1 MVNGSHQWSATVDCS
16 QPKNDGL
23 PFSYVSG
30 FGKWP
35 PNTSERTTVSTHASS
50 TLVSPASTN
59 SQPSFADLG
68 VPDALVE
75 RLALDGI
82 ITAFPIQ
89 AATLPD
95 SLQGRDVL
103 GRGRTG
109 SGKTL
114 AFSLALIN
122 SLLESP
128 APREQYSPRAL
139 VLLPTRELA
148 QQVADVIAPL
158 AKAVRMRVASVY
170 GGVGYGPQINALRN
184 GVDIVIACPGR
195 LEDLIENG
203 QCKLDFVQVTVL
215 DEADHMA
222 DLGFLPAVKRLLE
235 LTPEGGQRLLF
246 SATLDKGVD
255 QIVRKYLQNPI
266 THAVDPND
274 SDMPIMTHHVFS
286 VTGGEK
292 AEVIRQLVSGEGKT
306 VAFTRTKHGAKNLA
320 RRLTESGIP
329 AVELHGN
336 LSQAVRAKNLARF
349 STGKVRVLVATD
361 IAARGIH
368 VDDVALV
375 LHVDP
380 PEEHKA
386 YVHRSGRTARAGAEG
401 IVVTMATPAQH
412 GSVKSLMKLA
422 GIKPFMRP
430 VKPGDEAI
438 TDISGP
444 RAELIHTAYVEEPEP
459 APRRD
464 RASRSSGQGS
474 ARPSSRS
481 GDRSRAPREASRPR
495 RDDARPSSSR
505 PRRDDAAPS
514 RRDSFAPSRRDNGAP
529 ARRDDR
535 PVRDESRTSSRPARD
550 ARSSSG
556 RPTRSYESGAD
567 RTARSYE
574 SRDARPSRGSDD
586 RSSRDARPA
595 RSYESRDARP
605 SRGSDD
611 RSSRD
616 ARPSRSYESRD
627 ARPARG
633 NDDRPRRDDSRST
646 SRPSRDDRP
655 RRDDARG
662 TSKRSAGSRSESDR
676 PRSERP
682 TSDRP
687 RSDRPRSDR
696 PTSGKT
702 AESRAAKPRAR
713 GPKKA
718 PGAGVTPRTKKVHRK
733 GPSSRGTAPAATRG
747 TGTRSR

>member
-1 MVNGSHQWSATVDCS
+1 M
-16 QPKNDGL
+16 
-23 PFSYVSG
+23 
-30 FGKWP
+30 
-35 PNTSERTTVSTHASS
+35 STHASS
-50 TLVSPASTN
+50 TLVSPAPTN

-195 LEDLIENG
+195 LDDLIENG

-474 ARPSSRS
+474 ARPSARS

-514 RRDSFAPSRRDNGAP
+514 RRDNGAP

-550 ARSSSG
+550 SRTSSG

-574 SRDARPSRGSDD
+574 SRDSRPSRGSDD
-586 RSSRDARPA
+586 RSSRDSRPA

-605 SRGSDD
+605 T
-611 RSSRD
+611 
-616 ARPSRSYESRD
+616 
-627 ARPARG
+627 RG

-662 TSKRSAGSRSESDR
+662 TSKRSTGSRSESDR

-682 TSDRP
+682 TSDRPRSDRP

-733 GPSSRGTAPAATRG
+733 GPSSRGAAPAATRG

>member
-1 MVNGSHQWSATVDCS
+1 M
-16 QPKNDGL
+16 
-23 PFSYVSG
+23 
-30 FGKWP
+30 
-35 PNTSERTTVSTHASS
+35 
-50 TLVSPASTN
+50 
-59 SQPSFADLG
+59 G

-128 APREQYSPRAL
+128 APREQYCPRAL

-286 VTGGEK
+286 VSGGEK

-306 VAFTRTKHGAKNLA
+306 IAFTRTKHGAKNLA

-375 LHVDP
+375 LHIDP

-444 RAELIHTAYVEEPEP
+444 RAELIHAAYVEEPEP

-474 ARPSSRS
+474 SRPSSRS

-495 RDDARPSSSR
+495 RDDARPSSSQ
-505 PRRDDAAPS
+505 PRRDNS
-514 RRDSFAPSRRDNGAP
+514 AP
-529 ARRDDR
+529 ARRDER

-550 ARSSSG
+550 ARPSSG

-567 RTARSYE
+567 RTARSYD
-574 SRDARPSRGSDD
+574 SRDARPSRSSDE

-605 SRGSDD
+605 ARGNDD
-611 RSSRD
+611 RPRGDDSRSTS
-616 ARPSRSYESRD
+616 RPSR
-627 ARPARG
+627 
-633 NDDRPRRDDSRST
+633 DDRPRRDDSRST

-662 TSKRSAGSRSESDR
+662 TSQRSAGSRSESDR

-682 TSDRP
+682 TSDRTRSDRP
-687 RSDRPRSDR
+687 RSDQPRSDR

-733 GPSSRGTAPAATRG
+733 GPSSRGAAPATTRG

>member
-1 MVNGSHQWSATVDCS
+1 MCDGCDCSEYSLVNGSHQWPATVDCS

-50 TLVSPASTN
+50 TLVSPAPTN

-203 QCKLDFVQVTVL
+203 QCQLDFVQVTVL

-505 PRRDDAAPS
+505 PRRDDAAPA
-514 RRDSFAPSRRDNGAP
+514 RRDNFAPSRRDNGAP

-550 ARSSSG
+550 SRTSSG

-574 SRDARPSRGSDD
+574 SRDSRPSRGSDD
-586 RSSRDARPA
+586 RSSRDSRPA

-605 SRGSDD
+605 T
-611 RSSRD
+611 
-616 ARPSRSYESRD
+616 
-627 ARPARG
+627 RG

-662 TSKRSAGSRSESDR
+662 TSKRSTGSRSESDR

-682 TSDRP
+682 TSDRPRSDRP

-733 GPSSRGTAPAATRG
+733 GPSSRGAAPAATRG

>member
-1 MVNGSHQWSATVDCS
+1 M
-16 QPKNDGL
+16 
-23 PFSYVSG
+23 
-30 FGKWP
+30 
-35 PNTSERTTVSTHASS
+35 STHASS
-50 TLVSPASTN
+50 TLVSPAPTN

-128 APREQYSPRAL
+128 APREQYCPRAL

-286 VTGGEK
+286 VSGGEK

-306 VAFTRTKHGAKNLA
+306 IAFTRTKHGAKNLA

-375 LHVDP
+375 LHIDP

-459 APRRD
+459 SPRRD

-474 ARPSSRS
+474 SRPSSRS

-505 PRRDDAAPS
+505 PRRDD
-514 RRDSFAPSRRDNGAP
+514 
-529 ARRDDR
+529 R
-535 PVRDESRTSSRPARD
+535 PVRDESRASSRPARD

-567 RTARSYE
+567 RTARSYD

-595 RSYESRDARP
+595 RSYESRDV
-605 SRGSDD
+605 
-611 RSSRD
+611 
-616 ARPSRSYESRD
+616 
-627 ARPARG
+627 RPARG
-633 NDDRPRRDDSRST
+633 NDDRPRRDDSRSTSRPSRDDRPRRDDSRST

-718 PGAGVTPRTKKVHRK
+718 AGAGVTPRTKKVHRK
-733 GPSSRGTAPAATRG
+733 GPSSRGAAPAATRG

>member
-1 MVNGSHQWSATVDCS
+1 M
-16 QPKNDGL
+16 
-23 PFSYVSG
+23 
-30 FGKWP
+30 
-35 PNTSERTTVSTHASS
+35 STHASS
-50 TLVSPASTN
+50 TLVSPAPTN

-203 QCKLDFVQVTVL
+203 QCQLDFVQVTVL

-474 ARPSSRS
+474 ARPSARS

-505 PRRDDAAPS
+505 PRRDDAAPA
-514 RRDSFAPSRRDNGAP
+514 RRDNFAPSRRDNGAP

-550 ARSSSG
+550 SRTSSG

-574 SRDARPSRGSDD
+574 SRDSRPSRGSDD
-586 RSSRDARPA
+586 RSSRDSRPARSYESRDSRPSRGSDDRSSRDSRPA

-605 SRGSDD
+605 T
-611 RSSRD
+611 
-616 ARPSRSYESRD
+616 
-627 ARPARG
+627 RG

-662 TSKRSAGSRSESDR
+662 TSKRSTGSRSESDR

-682 TSDRP
+682 TSDRPRSDRP

-733 GPSSRGTAPAATRG
+733 GPSSRGAAPAATRG

>member
-1 MVNGSHQWSATVDCS
+1 M
-16 QPKNDGL
+16 
-23 PFSYVSG
+23 
-30 FGKWP
+30 
-35 PNTSERTTVSTHASS
+35 STHASS
-50 TLVSPASTN
+50 TLVSPAPTN

-459 APRRD
+459 TPRRD

-474 ARPSSRS
+474 ARPSARS

-505 PRRDDAAPS
+505 PRRDDAAPARRDNFAPS
-514 RRDSFAPSRRDNGAP
+514 RRDNFAPSRRDNGAP

-550 ARSSSG
+550 SRTSSG

-574 SRDARPSRGSDD
+574 SRDSRPSRGSDD
-586 RSSRDARPA
+586 RSSRDSRPARSYESRDSRPSRGSDDRSSRDSRPA

-605 SRGSDD
+605 T
-611 RSSRD
+611 
-616 ARPSRSYESRD
+616 
-627 ARPARG
+627 RG

-662 TSKRSAGSRSESDR
+662 TSKRSTGSRSESDR

-682 TSDRP
+682 TSDRPRSDRP

-733 GPSSRGTAPAATRG
+733 GPSSRGAAPAATRG

>member
-1 MVNGSHQWSATVDCS
+1 M
-16 QPKNDGL
+16 
-23 PFSYVSG
+23 
-30 FGKWP
+30 
-35 PNTSERTTVSTHASS
+35 STHASS

-605 SRGSDD
+605 
-611 RSSRD
+611 
-616 ARPSRSYESRD
+616 
-627 ARPARG
+627 ARG

-718 PGAGVTPRTKKVHRK
+718 AGAGVTPRTKKVHRK
-733 GPSSRGTAPAATRG
+733 GPSSRGAAPAATRG

>member
-1 MVNGSHQWSATVDCS
+1 M
-16 QPKNDGL
+16 
-23 PFSYVSG
+23 
-30 FGKWP
+30 
-35 PNTSERTTVSTHASS
+35 STHASS
-50 TLVSPASTN
+50 TLVSPAPTN

-505 PRRDDAAPS
+505 PRRDD
-514 RRDSFAPSRRDNGAP
+514 
-529 ARRDDR
+529 R

-567 RTARSYE
+567 RTARSYD

-595 RSYESRDARP
+595 RSYESRDV
-605 SRGSDD
+605 
-611 RSSRD
+611 
-616 ARPSRSYESRD
+616 
-627 ARPARG
+627 RPARG
-633 NDDRPRRDDSRST
+633 NDDRPRRDDSRSTSRPSRDDRPRRDDSRST

-718 PGAGVTPRTKKVHRK
+718 AGAGVTPRTKKVHRK
-733 GPSSRGTAPAATRG
+733 GPSSRGAAPAATRG

>member
-1 MVNGSHQWSATVDCS
+1 M
-16 QPKNDGL
+16 
-23 PFSYVSG
+23 
-30 FGKWP
+30 
-35 PNTSERTTVSTHASS
+35 STHASS

-605 SRGSDD
+605 
-611 RSSRD
+611 
-616 ARPSRSYESRD
+616 
-627 ARPARG
+627 ARG

-718 PGAGVTPRTKKVHRK
+718 AGVGVTPRTKKVHRK
-733 GPSSRGTAPAATRG
+733 GPSSRGAAPAATRG

>member
-1 MVNGSHQWSATVDCS
+1 M
-16 QPKNDGL
+16 
-23 PFSYVSG
+23 
-30 FGKWP
+30 
-35 PNTSERTTVSTHASS
+35 STHASS
-50 TLVSPASTN
+50 TLVSPAPTN

-195 LEDLIENG
+195 LEDLIEND

-306 VAFTRTKHGAKNLA
+306 IAFTRTKHGAKNLA

-375 LHVDP
+375 LHIDP

-464 RASRSSGQGS
+464 RSSRSSGQGS
-474 ARPSSRS
+474 SRPSSRS

-495 RDDARPSSSR
+495 RDDARPSSSQ
-505 PRRDDAAPS
+505 PRRDNS
-514 RRDSFAPSRRDNGAP
+514 AP
-529 ARRDDR
+529 ARRDER

-550 ARSSSG
+550 ARPSSG

-567 RTARSYE
+567 RTARSYD
-574 SRDARPSRGSDD
+574 SRDARPSRSSDE

-595 RSYESRDARP
+595 
-605 SRGSDD
+605 
-611 RSSRD
+611 
-616 ARPSRSYESRD
+616 RSYESRD

-662 TSKRSAGSRSESDR
+662 TSQRSTGSRSESDR
-676 PRSERP
+676 PRSDRP
-682 TSDRP
+682 RSDRP
-687 RSDRPRSDR
+687 RSDQPRSDR

-733 GPSSRGTAPAATRG
+733 GSSSRGAAPATTRG

>member
-1 MVNGSHQWSATVDCS
+1 M
-16 QPKNDGL
+16 
-23 PFSYVSG
+23 
-30 FGKWP
+30 
-35 PNTSERTTVSTHASS
+35 STHASS

>member
-1 MVNGSHQWSATVDCS
+1 M
-16 QPKNDGL
+16 
-23 PFSYVSG
+23 
-30 FGKWP
+30 
-35 PNTSERTTVSTHASS
+35 STHASS

-605 SRGSDD
+605 
-611 RSSRD
+611 
-616 ARPSRSYESRD
+616 
-627 ARPARG
+627 ARG

-662 TSKRSAGSRSESDR
+662 TSKRSAGSRSDSDR

-733 GPSSRGTAPAATRG
+733 GPSSRGAAPAATRG

>member
-605 SRGSDD
+605 ARGNDD
-611 RSSRD
+611 RPRRDDSRSTS
-616 ARPSRSYESRD
+616 RPSR
-627 ARPARG
+627 
-633 NDDRPRRDDSRST
+633 DDRPRRDDSRST

-733 GPSSRGTAPAATRG
+733 GPSSRGAAPAATRG

>member
-1 MVNGSHQWSATVDCS
+1 M
-16 QPKNDGL
+16 
-23 PFSYVSG
+23 
-30 FGKWP
+30 
-35 PNTSERTTVSTHASS
+35 STHASS
-50 TLVSPASTN
+50 TLVSPAPTN

-474 ARPSSRS
+474 ARPSARS

-505 PRRDDAAPS
+505 PRRDDAAPA
-514 RRDSFAPSRRDNGAP
+514 RRDNFAPSRRDNGAP

-550 ARSSSG
+550 SRTSSG

-574 SRDARPSRGSDD
+574 SRDSRPSRGSDD
-586 RSSRDARPA
+586 RSSRDSRPA

-605 SRGSDD
+605 T
-611 RSSRD
+611 
-616 ARPSRSYESRD
+616 
-627 ARPARG
+627 RG

-662 TSKRSAGSRSESDR
+662 TSKRSTGSRSESDR
-676 PRSERP
+676 PRRERP

-733 GPSSRGTAPAATRG
+733 GPSSRGAAPAATRG

>member
-616 ARPSRSYESRD
+616 ARPARSYESRD

-662 TSKRSAGSRSESDR
+662 TSKRSAGSRSDSDR

-733 GPSSRGTAPAATRG
+733 GPSSRGAAPAATRG

>member
-1 MVNGSHQWSATVDCS
+1 M
-16 QPKNDGL
+16 
-23 PFSYVSG
+23 
-30 FGKWP
+30 
-35 PNTSERTTVSTHASS
+35 STHASS
-50 TLVSPASTN
+50 TLVSPAPTN

-128 APREQYSPRAL
+128 APREQYCPRAL

-286 VTGGEK
+286 VSGGEK

-306 VAFTRTKHGAKNLA
+306 IAFTRTKHGAKNLA

-375 LHVDP
+375 LHIDP

-474 ARPSSRS
+474 SRPSSRS

-505 PRRDDAAPS
+505 P
-514 RRDSFAPSRRDNGAP
+514 
-529 ARRDDR
+529 RRDDR

-567 RTARSYE
+567 RTARSYD

-595 RSYESRDARP
+595 RSYESRDV
-605 SRGSDD
+605 
-611 RSSRD
+611 
-616 ARPSRSYESRD
+616 
-627 ARPARG
+627 RPARG
-633 NDDRPRRDDSRST
+633 NDDRPRRDDSRSTSRPSRDDRPRRDDSRST

-718 PGAGVTPRTKKVHRK
+718 AGAGVTPRTKKVHRK
-733 GPSSRGTAPAATRG
+733 GPSSRGAAPAATRG

>member
-1 MVNGSHQWSATVDCS
+1 MVNGSHQWPATVDCS

-50 TLVSPASTN
+50 TLVSPAPTN

-128 APREQYSPRAL
+128 APREQYCPRAL

-286 VTGGEK
+286 VSGGEK

-306 VAFTRTKHGAKNLA
+306 IAFTRTKHGAKNLA

-375 LHVDP
+375 LHIDP

-474 ARPSSRS
+474 SRPSSRS

-495 RDDARPSSSR
+495 RDDARPSSSQ
-505 PRRDDAAPS
+505 PRRDNS
-514 RRDSFAPSRRDNGAP
+514 AP
-529 ARRDDR
+529 ARRDER

-550 ARSSSG
+550 ARPSSG

-567 RTARSYE
+567 RTARSYD
-574 SRDARPSRGSDD
+574 SRDARPSRSSDE

-595 RSYESRDARP
+595 
-605 SRGSDD
+605 
-611 RSSRD
+611 
-616 ARPSRSYESRD
+616 RSYESRD

-655 RRDDARG
+655 RRDDSRSTSRPSRDDRPRRDDARG
-662 TSKRSAGSRSESDR
+662 TSQRSAGSRSESDR

-687 RSDRPRSDR
+687 RSDQPRSDR

-733 GPSSRGTAPAATRG
+733 GPSSRGAAPATTRG

>member
-1 MVNGSHQWSATVDCS
+1 M
-16 QPKNDGL
+16 
-23 PFSYVSG
+23 
-30 FGKWP
+30 
-35 PNTSERTTVSTHASS
+35 STHASS

-605 SRGSDD
+605 
-611 RSSRD
+611 
-616 ARPSRSYESRD
+616 
-627 ARPARG
+627 ARG

-733 GPSSRGTAPAATRG
+733 GPSSRGAAPAATRG

>member
-1 MVNGSHQWSATVDCS
+1 M
-16 QPKNDGL
+16 
-23 PFSYVSG
+23 
-30 FGKWP
+30 
-35 PNTSERTTVSTHASS
+35 STHASS
-50 TLVSPASTN
+50 TLVSPAPTN

-474 ARPSSRS
+474 ARPSARS

-505 PRRDDAAPS
+505 PRRDDAAPA
-514 RRDSFAPSRRDNGAP
+514 RRDNFAPSRRDNGAP
-529 ARRDDR
+529 VRRDDR

-550 ARSSSG
+550 SRTSSG

-574 SRDARPSRGSDD
+574 SRDSRPSRGSDD
-586 RSSRDARPA
+586 RSSRDSRPA

-605 SRGSDD
+605 T
-611 RSSRD
+611 
-616 ARPSRSYESRD
+616 
-627 ARPARG
+627 RG

-662 TSKRSAGSRSESDR
+662 TSKRSTGSRSESDR

-682 TSDRP
+682 TSDRPRSDRP

-733 GPSSRGTAPAATRG
+733 GPSSRGAAPAATRG

>member
-1 MVNGSHQWSATVDCS
+1 MCDGCDCSEYFIVNGSHQWPATVDCS

-50 TLVSPASTN
+50 TLVSPAPTN

-128 APREQYSPRAL
+128 APREQYCPRAL

-286 VTGGEK
+286 VSGGEK

-306 VAFTRTKHGAKNLA
+306 IAFTRTKHGAKNLA

-375 LHVDP
+375 LHIDP

-474 ARPSSRS
+474 SRPSSRS

-505 PRRDDAAPS
+505 P
-514 RRDSFAPSRRDNGAP
+514 
-529 ARRDDR
+529 RRDDR

-567 RTARSYE
+567 RTARSYD

-595 RSYESRDARP
+595 RSYESRDV
-605 SRGSDD
+605 
-611 RSSRD
+611 
-616 ARPSRSYESRD
+616 
-627 ARPARG
+627 RPARG
-633 NDDRPRRDDSRST
+633 NDDRPRRDDSRSTSRPSRDDRPRRDDSRST

-718 PGAGVTPRTKKVHRK
+718 AGAGVTPRTKKVHRK
-733 GPSSRGTAPAATRG
+733 GPSSRGAAPAATRG

>member
-1 MVNGSHQWSATVDCS
+1 M
-16 QPKNDGL
+16 
-23 PFSYVSG
+23 
-30 FGKWP
+30 
-35 PNTSERTTVSTHASS
+35 STHASS

-495 RDDARPSSSR
+495 RDDALTSSSR
-505 PRRDDAAPS
+505 PRRDDA
-514 RRDSFAPSRRDNGAP
+514 APSRRDNGAP

-595 RSYESRDARP
+595 
-605 SRGSDD
+605 
-611 RSSRD
+611 
-616 ARPSRSYESRD
+616 RSYESRD

-718 PGAGVTPRTKKVHRK
+718 AGVGVTPRTKKVHRK
-733 GPSSRGTAPAATRG
+733 GPSSRGAAPAATRG

>member
-495 RDDARPSSSR
+495 RDDARPNSSR

-595 RSYESRDARP
+595 
-605 SRGSDD
+605 
-611 RSSRD
+611 
-616 ARPSRSYESRD
+616 RSYESRD

-733 GPSSRGTAPAATRG
+733 GPSSRGAAPAATRG

>member
-1 MVNGSHQWSATVDCS
+1 M
-16 QPKNDGL
+16 
-23 PFSYVSG
+23 
-30 FGKWP
+30 
-35 PNTSERTTVSTHASS
+35 STHVSS
-50 TLVSPASTN
+50 TLVSPAPTI

-128 APREQYSPRAL
+128 APREQYCPRAL

-286 VTGGEK
+286 VSGGEK

-306 VAFTRTKHGAKNLA
+306 IAFTRTKHGAKNLA

-336 LSQAVRAKNLARF
+336 LSQAVRARNLARF

-375 LHVDP
+375 LHIDP

-474 ARPSSRS
+474 SRPSSRS

-505 PRRDDAAPS
+505 P
-514 RRDSFAPSRRDNGAP
+514 
-529 ARRDDR
+529 RRDDR

-567 RTARSYE
+567 RTARSYD

-595 RSYESRDARP
+595 RSYESRDV
-605 SRGSDD
+605 
-611 RSSRD
+611 
-616 ARPSRSYESRD
+616 
-627 ARPARG
+627 RPARG
-633 NDDRPRRDDSRST
+633 NDDRPRRDDSRSTSRPSRDDRPRRDDSRST

-718 PGAGVTPRTKKVHRK
+718 AGAGVTPRTKKVHRK
-733 GPSSRGTAPAATRG
+733 GPSSRGAAPAATRG

>member
-1 MVNGSHQWSATVDCS
+1 M
-16 QPKNDGL
+16 
-23 PFSYVSG
+23 
-30 FGKWP
+30 
-35 PNTSERTTVSTHASS
+35 STHASS
-50 TLVSPASTN
+50 TLVSPAPTN

-495 RDDARPSSSR
+495 P
-505 PRRDDAAPS
+505 DDAAPS

-567 RTARSYE
+567 RTARSYD

-616 ARPSRSYESRD
+616 ARPARSYESRD

-718 PGAGVTPRTKKVHRK
+718 AGAGVTPRTKKVHRK
-733 GPSSRGTAPAATRG
+733 GPSSRGAAPAATRG

>member
-1 MVNGSHQWSATVDCS
+1 M
-16 QPKNDGL
+16 
-23 PFSYVSG
+23 
-30 FGKWP
+30 
-35 PNTSERTTVSTHASS
+35 STHASS
-50 TLVSPASTN
+50 TLVSPAPTN

-474 ARPSSRS
+474 ARPSARS

-505 PRRDDAAPS
+505 PRRDDAAPA
-514 RRDSFAPSRRDNGAP
+514 RRDNFAPSRRDNGAP

-550 ARSSSG
+550 SRTSSG

-574 SRDARPSRGSDD
+574 SRDSRPSRGSDD
-586 RSSRDARPA
+586 RSSRDSRPA

-605 SRGSDD
+605 T
-611 RSSRD
+611 
-616 ARPSRSYESRD
+616 
-627 ARPARG
+627 RG

-662 TSKRSAGSRSESDR
+662 TSKRSTGSRSESDR

-682 TSDRP
+682 TSDRPRSDRP

-733 GPSSRGTAPAATRG
+733 GPSSRGAAPAATRG

>member
-50 TLVSPASTN
+50 TLVSPAPTN

-114 AFSLALIN
+114 AFSLDLIN

-128 APREQYSPRAL
+128 APREQYCPRAL

-495 RDDARPSSSR
+495 RDDALTSSSR

-550 ARSSSG
+550 TRSSSG

-605 SRGSDD
+605 
-611 RSSRD
+611 
-616 ARPSRSYESRD
+616 
-627 ARPARG
+627 ARG

-662 TSKRSAGSRSESDR
+662 TSKRSAGSRSDSDR

-718 PGAGVTPRTKKVHRK
+718 AGAGVTPRTKKVHRK
-733 GPSSRGTAPAATRG
+733 GPSSRGAAPAATRG

>member
-1 MVNGSHQWSATVDCS
+1 M
-16 QPKNDGL
+16 
-23 PFSYVSG
+23 
-30 FGKWP
+30 
-35 PNTSERTTVSTHASS
+35 STHASS
-50 TLVSPASTN
+50 TLVSPAPTN

-75 RLALDGI
+75 RLSLDGI

-128 APREQYSPRAL
+128 APREQYCPRAL

-286 VTGGEK
+286 VSGGEK

-306 VAFTRTKHGAKNLA
+306 IAFTRTKHGAKNLA

-375 LHVDP
+375 LHIDP

-444 RAELIHTAYVEEPEP
+444 RAELIHAAYVEEPEP

-474 ARPSSRS
+474 SRPSSRS

-495 RDDARPSSSR
+495 RDDERPSSSR

-514 RRDSFAPSRRDNGAP
+514 RRDNSAP

-550 ARSSSG
+550 SRTSSG

-574 SRDARPSRGSDD
+574 SRDSRPSRGSDD
-586 RSSRDARPA
+586 RSSRDSRPA

-605 SRGSDD
+605 T
-611 RSSRD
+611 
-616 ARPSRSYESRD
+616 
-627 ARPARG
+627 RG

-662 TSKRSAGSRSESDR
+662 TSKRSTGSRSESDR

-733 GPSSRGTAPAATRG
+733 GPSSRGAAPAATRG

>member
-1 MVNGSHQWSATVDCS
+1 MVNGSHQWPATVDCS

-50 TLVSPASTN
+50 TLVSPAPTN

-128 APREQYSPRAL
+128 APREQYCPRAL

-286 VTGGEK
+286 VSGGEN

-306 VAFTRTKHGAKNLA
+306 IAFTRTKHGAKNLA

-375 LHVDP
+375 LHIDP

-474 ARPSSRS
+474 SRPSSRS

-505 PRRDDAAPS
+505 P
-514 RRDSFAPSRRDNGAP
+514 
-529 ARRDDR
+529 RRDDR

-567 RTARSYE
+567 RTARSYD

-595 RSYESRDARP
+595 RSYESRDV
-605 SRGSDD
+605 
-611 RSSRD
+611 
-616 ARPSRSYESRD
+616 
-627 ARPARG
+627 RPARG
-633 NDDRPRRDDSRST
+633 NDDRPRRDDSRSTSRPSRDDRPRRDDSRST

-718 PGAGVTPRTKKVHRK
+718 AGAGVTPRTKKVHRK
-733 GPSSRGTAPAATRG
+733 GPSSRGAAPAATRG